1 MSKVEYRRWISAA
14 IVGLTACG
22 SPAQPGIGS
31 SGIVTSGEGLLLVD
45 ADRSAVS
52 WLDRA
57 GEHRELTVGKE
68 PARLLRLGEATY
80 VSLRGERTIVELLGA
95 GKDLRIGRR
104 FTVGAE
110 PYGLAALKDGSRL
123 FVACGLAGTVEEID
137 LLSGS
142 VVRTF
147 PVPDQP
153 RWLAASATHV
163 YVGSALAGTVTSI
176 QLSTGVVAPVEMP
189 SPREALTG
197 HPMIPRITGDLS
209 LSPNGTNLV
218 VPVQL
223 TDSRVVD
230 PDLATTAYYGPRITS
245 GFLPAVVDI
254 PIDADGTPAD
264 GAITVTPIGSNLSY
278 PTSVIHDASGANIY
292 VAFEGSS
299 VVFSLPAV
307 PSKRPLYSG
316 LVPSLSIETNYP
328 ESFAIDDDG
337 QVFVRSRLLRKV
349 LVSQARRDDGLVST
363 MPIGALPAS
372 GLAPEIERGR
382 RLFFDAIAE
391 TTGPM
396 GLSCSS
402 CHFEGRTDGLT
413 WVLPG
418 GPRNTPSLAE
428 QVSERAPLRWSGDR
442 TSVADDAQQTAAL
455 LGGSLTNEQAEDL
468 QRFVESIPGVD
479 LPLHGAPQEMMSPGR
494 RAFERAGCA
503 GCHGGKVLSD
513 LVQHELGGRGPVKT
527 PSLTGVA
534 ATPPFLHDGSVAT
547 LEELVE
553 RARELELGDTSMLSK
568 DERAALVTYLKSL

>member
-1 MSKVEYRRWISAA
+1 MSKVGFKKWISAA

-22 SPAQPGIGS
+22 SPAGPGARS
-31 SGIVTSGEGLLLVD
+31 SGIVTSGEGLLAVD
-45 ADRSAVS
+45 PDRSAVS
-52 WLDRA
+52 WLGLA
-57 GEHRELTVGKE
+57 GQQGELTVGKE

-80 VSLRGERTIVELLGA
+80 VSLRGERAVLELLGS
-95 GKDLRIGRR
+95 GKALRIGRR
-104 FTVGAE
+104 FAVGAE
-110 PYGLAALKDGSRL
+110 PYGLAAVKDRL
-123 FVACGLAGTVEEID
+123 FVACGLSGTVEEID
-137 LLSGS
+137 LASGS

-153 RWLAASATHV
+153 RWLAASTTNV
-163 YVGSALAGTVTSI
+163 YVGSALAGTISSI
-176 QLSTGVVAPVEMP
+176 QISSGVVAPVKMP
-189 SPREALTG
+189 SPAGAATG

-209 LSPNGTNLV
+209 LSPDGTNLV

-223 TDSRVVD
+223 TDSHVVD
-230 PDLATTAYYGPRITS
+230 PDLPTTAYYGPEVKS
-245 GFLPAVVDI
+245 GFIPALADI
-254 PIDADGTPAD
+254 PIAADGTPAD
-264 GAITVTPIGSNLSY
+264 GGITVTPLSTNLSY
-278 PTSVIHDASGANIY
+278 PTSVIHDASGVNIY
-292 VAFEGSS
+292 VAIEGSS
-299 VVFSLPAV
+299 VVVALPAL
-307 PSKRPLYSG
+307 PRKRQPYLD
-316 LVPSLSIETNYP
+316 LVNRLSIETTYP
-328 ESFAIDDDG
+328 ESFAIGDDG
-337 QVFVRSRLLRKV
+337 QVFLRSRLLRKV
-349 LVSQARRDDGLVST
+349 LAARAPSGDGWVSMS
-363 MPIGALPAS
+363 PIAALPPS

-382 RLFFDAIAE
+382 RLFFDAVDG

-442 TSVADDAQQTAAL
+442 ATIADDAQQTAAL
-455 LGGSLTNEQAEDL
+455 LGGTLTIEQAAEI

-479 LPLHGAPQEMMSPGR
+479 LPLHGAPPEMMSPGR
-494 RAFERAGCA
+494 QAFERAGCA
-503 GCHGGKVLSD
+503 GCHGGAVLSD
-513 LVQHELGGRGPVKT
+513 LVQHELGGRGSVKT

-553 RARELELGDTSMLSK
+553 RAKELELGDTSLLSK